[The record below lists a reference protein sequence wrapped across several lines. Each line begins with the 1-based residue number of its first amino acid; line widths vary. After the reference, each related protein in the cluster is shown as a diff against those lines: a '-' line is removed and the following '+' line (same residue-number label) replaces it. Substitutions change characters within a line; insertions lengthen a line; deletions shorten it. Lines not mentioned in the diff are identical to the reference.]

1 MPASRP
7 RRTSYRASLR
17 SEDIDVL
24 VHAAALVLRDA
35 LGDPHNVTDLLL
47 LELHERVVHAVVEL
61 LLKRQPVE
69 VDFQLEEL
77 VLDGLVVL
85 EALVGQQAPEVGER
99 VDGAAHCVLVGG
111 LGEARR
117 SLRVEQPDRGVQLLA
132 LLQVEVGV
140 ERVDRNVDRPS
151 VRLELQDAAHHLLG
165 RAAHVAAEG
174 VKVLQVCLVQRVA
187 DDLNVQ
193 LIEVIEREAIAEVGT
208 EWRVYQDQLI
218 ELGRGVGRAEHR
230 HRIKHA
236 ERVAL
241 LEQLGGVAVV
251 VCARDHQHHVVD
263 HVPVRDVVHERRERF
278 HCLDPEEVELLHQLL
293 RALLGERRRRD
304 GGSLVLQKVAISV
317 PARCIFMSA
326 RRAQADASG
335 AAPPLGRGA
344 RPARCARTVDALAL
358 AEVGV
363 ISRRQ
368 DAAAEPPE
376 DGLEVAIVDVG
387 EEHGQLATR
396 CHLVHAGRRQ
406 RRPASQCG
414 LRAASS
420 RYTPLPA
427 VPQGPAPT
435 TEPWRT
441 AGGCARRA
449 PGGCP
454 LPATATPPRAR
465 DQGPPRVPKRPHRLG
480 TLRAERVRRQRDLID
495 LIALH
500 THRFMLF
507 GFGFE
512 NRC

>member
-304 GGSLVLQKVAISV
+304 GGSLVLQKVAIL
-317 PARCIFMSA
+317 
-326 RRAQADASG
+326 G
-335 AAPPLGRGA
+335 AGEVHLHV
-344 RPARCARTVDALAL
+344 VDALAL

-387 EEHGQLATR
+387 EEHGHAMSPGARGPSSATPR
-396 CHLVHAGRRQ
+396 LTVWPARRKFPLHASPCGAPGSRTDDRAMADGGR
-406 RRPASQCG
+406 
-414 LRAASS
+414 LRAAGAWRLPPPSHCDPPS
-420 RYTPLPA
+420 RARPR
-427 VPQGPAPT
+427 PAPCAKAPSQT
-435 TEPWRT
+435 WHS
-441 AGGCARRA
+441 AGGESA
-449 PGGCP
+449 
-454 LPATATPPRAR
+454 PAT
-465 DQGPPRVPKRPHRLG
+465 
-480 TLRAERVRRQRDLID
+480 
-495 LIALH
+495 
-500 THRFMLF
+500 
-507 GFGFE
+507 
-512 NRC
+512 